1 MSKESKTRV
10 IQKDHVE
17 VVEGNNV
24 SHLNEKV
31 EDLIFKMG
39 DYPDMELVDSQ
50 YTFCPRQSIV
60 WRPNDHRILDERHI
74 MMLRFKSKETI

>member
-10 IQKDHVE
+10 TASDLVI

-31 EDLIFKMG
+31 EDEIFKMG

-50 YTFCPRQSIV
+50 YTFEPRQSIV
-60 WRPNDHRILDERHI
+60 WRPNDHRILDERHM
-74 MMLRFKSKETI
+74 MMLRFKARTI